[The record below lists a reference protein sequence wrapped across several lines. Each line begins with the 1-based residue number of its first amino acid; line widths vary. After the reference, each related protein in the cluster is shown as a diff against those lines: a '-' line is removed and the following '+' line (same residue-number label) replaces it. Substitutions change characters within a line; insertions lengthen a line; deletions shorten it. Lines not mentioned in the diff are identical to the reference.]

1 MTGSPLLTV
10 DEAAEYLTVTPR
22 FVRRLIEERRIPK
35 VKLGKFVRIHRDDL
49 DAFIVAGR
57 VEGAEW
63 RNQGNTVRLHPRRR
77 RTAS

>member
-1 MTGSPLLTV
+1 MTASPLLTV
-10 DEAAEYLTVTPR
+10 DEAAKYLTVTPR

-49 DAFIVAGR
+49 DAFIAAGR
-57 VEGAEW
+57 VEGSEW
-63 RNQGNTVRLHPRRR
+63 RNQGNAVRLHPRRR